1 MIDAFIAKNPQAQC
15 LVVVPTQ
22 VLKNQWIEQID
33 ERGLGLNVRVEIINT
48 VVKYDWS
55 CDLLVLDEVHMFV
68 ADTFYK
74 IFERVSYKFILGLTG
89 TM

>member
-1 MIDAFIAKNPQAQC
+1 M
-15 LVVVPTQ
+15 
-22 VLKNQWIEQID
+22 
-33 ERGLGLNVRVEIINT
+33 GLNVRVEIINT
-48 VVKYDWS
+48 IIKYDWS

-89 TM
+89 TMERLDMRHLLLEKYAPICDRITIEEAENNG

>member
-33 ERGLGLNVRVEIINT
+33 ERGLGLNARVEIINT

-55 CDLLVLDEVHMFV
+55 CDLLIVDENSFTLNLVNCGNTLRAFV
-68 ADTFYK
+68 TNY
-74 IFERVSYKFILGLTG
+74 
-89 TM
+89 